1 MSDLM
6 LQYNLIVNGLI
17 DLILSIVAIIAAALA
32 LPMIYSM
39 IRKRNR
45 AKYMILK
52 KEAITYKGINLEYER
67 VDDKFIQFLL
77 DENESLSKK
86 NISLKEKIIQLM
98 VIEKSL
104 IQEKKNLTFSF
115 LLSTILTVIIIFSS
129 FLLKRNKKKLKKT
142 NLNTDN
148 VYDVV
153 FTEIKKE

>member
-1 MSDLM
+1 M